1 MSAVNFTQNKW
12 KKYLR
17 NIKSVSIC
25 MRVQGLRVTESQW
38 HHRSVKGLG
47 QPNAPNFEVCL
58 GKRSINIS
66 PLRQVKR
73 PMAIVHLSS
82 YLNV

>member
-1 MSAVNFTQNKW
+1 
-12 KKYLR
+12 
-17 NIKSVSIC
+17 
-25 MRVQGLRVTESQW
+25 MRVQGLRVSESQW

-58 GKRSINIS
+58 GKRSINMS
-66 PLRQVKR
+66 PLCQVKR
-73 PMAIVHLSS
+73 AMAIVHLSG

>member
-1 MSAVNFTQNKW
+1 
-12 KKYLR
+12 
-17 NIKSVSIC
+17 

-66 PLRQVKR
+66 PLCQVKR
-73 PMAIVHLSS
+73 PMAMVHLSCLRLGGLFFKNTAL
-82 YLNV
+82 YDTVVNI